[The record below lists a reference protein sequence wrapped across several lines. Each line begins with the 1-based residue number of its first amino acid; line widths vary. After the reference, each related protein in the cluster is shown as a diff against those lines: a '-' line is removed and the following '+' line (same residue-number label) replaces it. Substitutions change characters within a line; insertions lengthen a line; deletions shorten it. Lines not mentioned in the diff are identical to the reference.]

1 MQERLNK
8 FVAVLGLSDSSICT
22 DLCNKNCSD
31 GYSKRPKRLKQT
43 LEWKRFFLKPFK
55 TLIYF
60 Y

>member
-1 MQERLNK
+1 MQERLTK
-8 FVAVLGLSDSSICT
+8 FAAVLSSSDSSICT

-31 GYSKRPKRLKQT
+31 GHSKMPKRLKQT
-43 LEWKRFFLKPFK
+43 LEWKMFLLKPFK